1 MRSFIAMAT
10 MGWAAGALAQAS
22 GPDSVACRQALDAL
36 QAEESAA
43 LAAARSAPPSAS
55 APGATATALQPW
67 RDRAARACLG
77 GNSGGNSNRVAATP
91 GRRAQPPV
99 TVPPVTTGPPVT
111 LPAPPAAPS
120 VPSVPARSEPMLT
133 IAGCDATGCW
143 ASDGSRLTR
152 VGPNLVGPRGTCTLQ
167 GALLRCP

>member
-1 MRSFIAMAT
+1 MRSFIVVVM
-10 MGWAAGALAQAS
+10 MGWAAGALAQAT

-36 QAEESAA
+36 QTQESAA
-43 LAAARSAPPSAS
+43 VASTRGAPPSAS

-77 GNSGGNSNRVAATP
+77 GSSVAAGP
-91 GRRAQPPV
+91 GRSAQPPV
-99 TVPPVTTGPPVT
+99 TVPPVMTGPPVT
-111 LPAPPAAPS
+111 LPAPPPAPS
-120 VPSVPARSEPMLT
+120 VPSVPGRSDPMLT
-133 IAGCDATGCW
+133 IVGCDATGCW

-152 VGPNLVGPRGTCTLQ
+152 AGPNLVGPRGTCTLQ